1 MNPEIR
7 ASCLT
12 GCTESTSSPISFQPK
27 NWDLLKEREKAQKR
41 NKWDFTL
48 GGIIG
53 LLRILHLKKRF
64 KTKSSFVLYNNRI
77 KEEETLKYKTRK
89 PLKEK
94 WVPWRLIWLL
104 LRLPKELLLGVCLAE
119 EIIERRIECNNNKYI
134 DSESRV
140 FRGQGVPMALG

>member
-53 LLRILHLKKRF
+53 LLRIFHLKNDSKENRVQCYIVSLKKR
-64 KTKSSFVLYNNRI
+64 R
-77 KEEETLKYKTRK
+77 
-89 PLKEK
+89 
-94 WVPWRLIWLL
+94 
-104 LRLPKELLLGVCLAE
+104 
-119 EIIERRIECNNNKYI
+119 
-134 DSESRV
+134 DSTI
-140 FRGQGVPMALG
+140 